1 MKIEELRSE
10 ILRVSTEDGHP
21 ASVFDAL
28 VCDCGSE
35 TFTLFSDEKVGGA
48 LAVCSECEANHSIYD
63 TADFLE
69 DIGQN
74 ICACEHDVLRLMVGF
89 TLDGEGENADW
100 VYVGA
105 ECTHC
110 GLVGV
115 FVDWEEV

>member
-1 MKIEELRSE
+1 MKTEALKAE
-10 ILRVSTEDGHP
+10 IVRVSTEDGH
-21 ASVFDAL
+21 AATVFDAL

-48 LAVCSECEANHSIYD
+48 LAVCSACEVNHSIYD

-74 ICACEHDVLRLMVGF
+74 ICACEHEVFCLMVGY
-89 TLDGEGENADW
+89 TLDEDGENATW

-105 ECTHC
+105 ECTQC

>member
-1 MKIEELRSE
+1 MKLEALRTE
-10 ILRVSTEDGHP
+10 ILRVSTGDGN
-21 ASVFDAL
+21 AATVFEPL
-28 VCDCGSE
+28 VCECGTE

-48 LAVCSECEANHSIYD
+48 LAVCSDCEANHSIYD

-74 ICACEHDVLRLMVGF
+74 ICACEHEVFCLMVGY
-89 TLDGEGENADW
+89 TLDDDGGNALW

-105 ECTHC
+105 ECTQC